1 MENQQEEMAQTGL
14 LELAFGLGWAT
25 ADIAHLPAVP
35 GVLSQVLGVPAARM
49 SVVHWNGSTLME
61 HAHPAPEKRNDN
73 NNVMLLT
80 EVEESLGTDY
90 TLRLSIESTT
100 DLSSSQTEALDKAMR
115 LIHTALNC
123 ILIGQRDRDSL
134 GAPFTQLSERE
145 WQICQALEGPDDEK
159 QIAGTLA
166 CSRHTMHGYVKTLYR
181 KLRVQSRL
189 QLLDQLKR
197 SREEVRRRTLEGFS
211 TNKQNDQ

>member
-1 MENQQEEMAQTGL
+1 MQNQQEEVAQASL

-25 ADIAHLPAVP
+25 ADVAHLPAVP
-35 GVLSQVLGVPAARM
+35 TVLAQVLAVPAARI

-61 HAHPAPEKRNDN
+61 HAHPAPDTRNHN
-73 NNVMLLT
+73 HLMLLT

-90 TLRLSIESTT
+90 TLRLSIESTS
-100 DLSSSQTEALDKAMR
+100 DLSPTQTEALDKALR
-115 LIHTALNC
+115 LIHTALDC
-123 ILIGQRDRDSL
+123 ILISQRDREAL
-134 GAPFTQLSERE
+134 GEPFAQLSERE

-159 QIAGTLA
+159 QIAGSLA
-166 CSRHTMHGYVKTLYR
+166 FSRHTMHGYVKTLYR

-197 SREEVRRRTLEGFS
+197 SREEVRRRALQGFGA
-211 TNKQNDQ
+211 NKQIHQ